1 MFSWI
6 IPHKDNKDSAVVDS
20 SGGNRLDF
28 LSSLH
33 QCNENFGGHLE
44 FNIIFVQNCNFLCPE
59 RQEDREGIHF
69 TLPQRINKI
78 GSTTN
83 KVIRGTLRHWPVD
96 PLCDNQEDLGSEWVL
111 AGCSSQTS
119 ALAHRQ
125 GDCEDPWWN

>member
-20 SGGNRLDF
+20 AGGNRLDF

-33 QCNENFGGHLE
+33 QRNENFGGHFE

-69 TLPQRINKI
+69 TLPQRVNKI
-78 GSTTN
+78 GFTA
-83 KVIRGTLRHWPVD
+83 D
-96 PLCDNQEDLGSEWVL
+96 
-111 AGCSSQTS
+111 
-119 ALAHRQ
+119 
-125 GDCEDPWWN
+125 